1 MPSFCRARMREQ
13 EVHVTE
19 YGYNFDYTKTMMMK
33 MYLATP
39 DRHGG
44 SDVNISF
51 DEALDIIRKTDALTL
66 GVHKIIYLVGWQY
79 NGHDDRYPAFF
90 EVNEALKSPKDASA
104 RDGLIRLMEEA
115 KRYNT
120 TVSFH
125 VNFTD
130 AYADSELFDEYKA
143 AGALIRKPDGTPDPI
158 EEYNG
163 KPCYKVSFYEEWT
176 SGLFRRRFD
185 RFLDCLPV
193 AETGTLHVDNFQC
206 YYNNAPEVD
215 LAEEQAARNQILD
228 YVRSRGLDVTSEFA
242 YREGP
247 DGRDN
252 YNHYCMGHPVYPIAT
267 LGRIPALWWFDNIRD
282 DEYLNY
288 PPQYFGGGIPHDPAF
303 CGTFYG
309 NIHGE
314 HLWTGDNL
322 RDDAWV
328 APFLREFC
336 MIQLP
341 YFCLCAR
348 RRERIENDA
357 SGKTAYFS
365 GGVVSR
371 SSDKTISENGIVLK
385 DGHSVLLPL
394 FWRDGAYMFY
404 SDTAYEGLRDIPGYA
419 FSGAQVSRVTASG
432 TEALYTTDVT
442 DGKICLKAEAGEAL
456 LIEGLS

>member
-1 MPSFCRARMREQ
+1 M
-13 EVHVTE
+13 TE
-19 YGYNFDYTKTMMMK
+19 FGYNFDYTKTMMMK

-51 DEALDIIRKTDALTL
+51 EKALDIIKKTDALTL

-79 NGHDDRYPAFF
+79 NGHDDRYPEFF
-90 EVNEALKSPKDASA
+90 EVNEALKSPGDKTA
-104 RDGLIRLMEEA
+104 RDSLLRLMEEA
-115 KRYNT
+115 GQYHT

-125 VNFTD
+125 INFTD
-130 AYADSELFDEYKA
+130 AYADSELFDEYLA
-143 AGALIRKPDGTPDPI
+143 AGALIRRPDGTPDPI

-163 KPCYKVSFYEEWT
+163 KPCYKVSFYEEWK

-185 RFLDCLPV
+185 RFLDTLPV
-193 AETGTLHVDNFQC
+193 AETGTVHVDNFQC

-247 DGRDN
+247 DGRDS

-267 LGRIPALWWFDNIRD
+267 LGRIAALWWFDNIRD
-282 DEYLNY
+282 DEYLEY
-288 PPQYFGGGIPHDPAF
+288 PPQYLGGGIPHDPAF

-314 HLWTGDNL
+314 HLWMGEHL

-328 APFLREFC
+328 PLFVREFC

-341 YFCLCAR
+341 YFYLCAH

-365 GGVVSR
+365 GDVVSR
-371 SSDKTISENGIVLK
+371 SADGSISENGIVLK
-385 DGHSVLLPL
+385 DAHSVLLPL
-394 FWRDGAYMFY
+394 YQRDGTHVFC
-404 SDTAYEGLRDIPGYA
+404 SDTAYEGWRDIPGCA
-419 FSGAQVSRVTASG
+419 SSRAKVSRITASG
-432 TEALYTTDVT
+432 PEALYEAEIKN
-442 DGKICLKAEAGEAL
+442 GKIRLRAGAGEAL

>member
-1 MPSFCRARMREQ
+1 M
-13 EVHVTE
+13 TE
-19 YGYNFDYTKTMMMK
+19 YGYHFDYTKTMMMK

-39 DRHGG
+39 DRRGG
-44 SDVNISF
+44 SDVNINF
-51 DEALDIIRKTDALTL
+51 DKALDIIRKTDALTQ

-79 NGHDDRYPAFF
+79 NGHDDRYPEFF
-90 EVNEALKSPKDASA
+90 EVNEVLKSPEDASA
-104 RDGLIRLMEEA
+104 RDSLLRLMGEA

-125 VNFTD
+125 INFTD
-130 AYADSELFDEYKA
+130 AYADSELFGEYLA

-163 KPCYKVSFYEEWT
+163 KPCYKVSFYEEWR

-185 RFLDCLPV
+185 RFLDCIPAL
-193 AETGTLHVDNFQC
+193 ETGTVHVDNFQC
-206 YYNNAPEVD
+206 YYNNAPDVD

-247 DGRDN
+247 DGRDS
-252 YNHYCMGHPVYPIAT
+252 YNHWCMGHPIYPIAT
-267 LGRIPALWWFDNIRD
+267 LGRIAALWWFDNIRD
-282 DEYLNY
+282 DEYLQY

-314 HLWTGDNL
+314 HLWMGDNL
-322 RDDAWV
+322 RDDAWIPLFV
-328 APFLREFC
+328 REFC

-341 YFCLCAR
+341 YFYLCAH

-365 GGVVSR
+365 GNVVSR
-371 SSDKTISENGIVLK
+371 SCDKTISENGIVLK
-385 DGHSVLLPL
+385 DEHSVLLPL
-394 FWRDGAYMFY
+394 FWRDDAHIFF
-404 SDTAYEGLRDIPGYA
+404 SDTAYEGRRDIIGCTSSRA
-419 FSGAQVSRVTASG
+419 RVSRITSSG
-432 TEALYTTDVT
+432 TEVLYETEIT
-442 DGKICLKAEAGEAL
+442 DGKITLKSGAGEAL
-456 LIEGLS
+456 LIERMS

>member
-1 MPSFCRARMREQ
+1 M
-13 EVHVTE
+13 TE
-19 YGYNFDYTKTMMMK
+19 YGYHFDYTKTMMMK

-39 DRHGG
+39 DRKGG
-44 SDVNISF
+44 SDVSIDF
-51 DEALDIIRKTDALTL
+51 DKALDLIKKTDALTL

-79 NGHDDRYPAFF
+79 NGHDDRYPEFF
-90 EVNEALKSPKDASA
+90 EVNEALKSPGDASA
-104 RDGLIRLMEEA
+104 RDSLLRLMEEA

-125 VNFTD
+125 INFTD
-130 AYADSELFDEYKA
+130 AYADSELYGEYLA

-163 KPCYKVSFYEEWT
+163 KPCYKVSFYEEWN

-185 RFLDCLPV
+185 RFLECLP
-193 AETGTLHVDNFQC
+193 AAQTGTVHVDNFQC
-206 YYNNAPEVD
+206 YYNNAPDVD
-215 LAEEQAARNQILD
+215 IADAQAARNQMLD

-247 DGRDN
+247 LGRDS
-252 YNHYCMGHPVYPIAT
+252 YNHWCMGHPEYPIAT
-267 LGRIPALWWFDNIRD
+267 LGRIAALWWFDNIRD
-282 DEYLNY
+282 DEYLEY

-303 CGTFYG
+303 AGAFYG

-314 HLWTGDNL
+314 HLWMGDNL
-322 RDDAWV
+322 KNDGWIPLFV
-328 APFLREFC
+328 REFC

-341 YFCLCAR
+341 YFYLCGH

-365 GGVVSR
+365 GNVVSR
-371 SSDKTISENGIVLK
+371 SSDETILENGVILK

-394 FWRDGAYMFY
+394 FWRGGAYIFY
-404 SDTAYEGLRDIPGYA
+404 SDAAYDGTRDIPGCGYSRA
-419 FSGAQVSRVTASG
+419 RVSRVTASG
-432 TEALYTTDVT
+432 TEFLYDTDIAN
-442 DGKICLKAEAGEAL
+442 GKIRLAAEAGEAL
-456 LIEGLS
+456 LIEPGGTRRAVPGAK